1 VYYNTC
7 KEQVHK
13 AKLQSKGD
21 FRMML
26 TREVL
31 QMKLDELYQQHGE
44 LLEMFETDK
53 CSVDYLREQG
63 AKILGEAR
71 GIAYAMGADVESD
84 MGLEK

>member
-1 VYYNTC
+1 
-7 KEQVHK
+7 
-13 AKLQSKGD
+13 
-21 FRMML
+21 MML
-26 TREVL
+26 MREVL

-44 LLEMFETDK
+44 LLEMFKTGK

-84 MGLEK
+84 MGLEQS

>member
-1 VYYNTC
+1 
-7 KEQVHK
+7 
-13 AKLQSKGD
+13 
-21 FRMML
+21 ML

-44 LLEMFETDK
+44 LLEMFENRQ

-71 GIAYAMGADVESD
+71 GIAYAMGAEVESD

>member
-1 VYYNTC
+1 
-7 KEQVHK
+7 
-13 AKLQSKGD
+13 
-21 FRMML
+21 MML

-44 LLEMFETDK
+44 LLEMYKTDK

-84 MGLEK
+84 MGLQQS